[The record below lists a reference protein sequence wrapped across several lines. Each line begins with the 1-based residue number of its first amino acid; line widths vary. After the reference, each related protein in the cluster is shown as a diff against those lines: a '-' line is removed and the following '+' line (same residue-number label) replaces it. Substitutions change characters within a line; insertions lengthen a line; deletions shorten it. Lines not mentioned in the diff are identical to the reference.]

1 MADNSLQAVYIQF
14 QVREAGTSDP
24 YKELVCTIDDQLQLT
39 NDVTETNTRCGNKV
53 GVSEAKG
60 NISGNATYNITPTSA
75 EASYDDVSDW
85 QIAKT
90 SLEFKYQNEAFTD
103 DAGTSHLEGSILS
116 FTGEGKFVDST
127 FTGGDKDVAKF
138 SFTFKP
144 TSISKA

>member
-1 MADNSLQAVYIQF
+1 
-14 QVREAGTSDP
+14 
-24 YKELVCTIDDQLQLT
+24 LVCTIDDQLQLT

-60 NISGNATYNITPTSA
+60 NISGNAVYNITPTSGQ
-75 EASYDDVSDW
+75 ASYDDVAGW
-85 QIAKT
+85 QINKT
-90 SLEFKYQNEAFTD
+90 SLEFQYQNEAFTD
-103 DAGTSHLEGSILS
+103 DEGNSYSAGDVLN

-144 TSISKA
+144 TSITKA